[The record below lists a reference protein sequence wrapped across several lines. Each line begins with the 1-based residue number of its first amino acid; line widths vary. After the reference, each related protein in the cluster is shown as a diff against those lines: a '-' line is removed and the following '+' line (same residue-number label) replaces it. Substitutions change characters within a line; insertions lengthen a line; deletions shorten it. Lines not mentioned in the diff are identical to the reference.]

1 MATFNTQR
9 LVDQIKVKGCLADGS
24 YSDQEI
30 LDLAYDAMLSELVP
44 LIVLRRE
51 EYYVRTEDFQIV
63 AGKAAYDI
71 PYRAI
76 GGTLREVKLINDNN
90 SFHIE
95 RIDPKKIDR
104 THTGQPY
111 RFYVQGNN
119 IILHPEPTDA
129 TFTLRLS
136 YFLRPSR
143 FVPSAEC
150 GQITAIN
157 GQIVTAT
164 LPDTWSVDSVFDLV
178 KGKPG
183 YDILDKDLTI
193 SAIDTGLSTLTFSGT
208 LPSDLA
214 VGDWVCLAEE
224 TCFPF
229 LPPEGHIA
237 LIQCATT
244 AALEALGDPAQQL
257 SAQKAELQK
266 KVFESL
272 ISVRIQGQPK
282 SFGTRVL

>member
-1 MATFNTQR
+1 MATFDTTR
-9 LVDQIKVKGCLADGS
+9 LVDQITIKGCLADGS
-24 YSDQEI
+24 YTTQEI
-30 LDLAYDAMLSELVP
+30 LDLAYDALLSEIVP
-44 LIVLRRE
+44 LVVLRRE
-51 EYYVRTEDFQIV
+51 EFYVRTIDISIV
-63 AGKAAYDI
+63 SGKADYDI
-71 PYRAI
+71 PYRAL
-76 GGTLREVKLINDNN
+76 GGTLREVKLVNSNN
-90 SFHIE
+90 FFHIE

-111 RFYVQGNN
+111 RFYVQGNK
-119 IILHPEPTDA
+119 IYLHPEPTDT

-143 FVPSAEC
+143 LVPTSEC
-150 GQITAIN
+150 GQISAIN
-157 GQIVTAT
+157 GQTLTIT
-164 LPDTWSVDSVFDLV
+164 LPDSWEVSNTFDIV

-183 YDILDKDLTI
+183 YDILGMDLAINAI
-193 SAIDTGLSTLTFSGT
+193 SGSDITFTSD
-208 LPSDLA
+208 LPSDIA

-244 AALEALGDPAQQL
+244 AALEAIGDPAQ
-257 SAQKAELQK
+257 AQSQAKAEYQK